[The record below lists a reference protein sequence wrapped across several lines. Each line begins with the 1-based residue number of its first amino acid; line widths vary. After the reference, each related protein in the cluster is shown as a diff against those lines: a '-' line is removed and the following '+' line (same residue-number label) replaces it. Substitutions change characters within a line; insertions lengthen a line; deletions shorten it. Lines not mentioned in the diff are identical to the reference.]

1 MAVDPQMQGVLD
13 RIAKAGLPQFHTVS
27 ADEARRLYRESR
39 AAFSPPAPEVEEV
52 RDAVAD
58 GPGGPIPLRLY
69 RGLGTEAGALLPALV
84 FFHGGGWTIGDLDT
98 HDVVCR
104 TLANKARCAVVAVDY
119 RMGPEHKFPAAVEDC
134 IAATRW
140 VAAQAAAIGVD
151 AARIAVGGDS
161 AGGNLAAV
169 VAIALRDA
177 GGPPLVFQALV
188 YPATDQRMDSE
199 SHSRLSDGYLLT
211 RNNMLWFRGNYL
223 EPGQYEDWRASPIRA
238 VDLARLPPA
247 HIITAGYDPLLDE
260 GRAFSDGLVAA
271 GVPVLY
277 ECFEGM
283 THGFLTMGGVV
294 AAANHALYRLA
305 QSLAQ
310 AFKQKQVK

>member
-1 MAVDPQMQGVLD
+1 MAVDPQMQGVLE

-39 AAFSPPAPEVEEV
+39 AVFSPPPPEVAEV
-52 RDAVAD
+52 RDLAAS
-58 GPGGPIPLRLY
+58 GPAGPIPVRLY
-69 RGLGTEAGALLPALV
+69 RGLGTGAGALLPVLV

-98 HDVVCR
+98 HDAVCR

-134 IAATRW
+134 LAATRW
-140 VAAQAAAIGVD
+140 VASQARALAVD

-169 VAIALRDA
+169 VAINLRDA
-177 GGPPLVFQALV
+177 GGPRLVFQALV
-188 YPATDQRMDSE
+188 YPATDQRMDSD
-199 SHSRLSDGYLLT
+199 SHARLSEGYLLT

-223 EPGQYEDWRASPIRA
+223 APGDYDDWRASPLRA
-238 VDLARLPPA
+238 AELARLPPA

-260 GRAFSDGLVAA
+260 GRAYSDRLVAA

-294 AAANHALYRLA
+294 AAANHALYRLG

-310 AFKQKQVK
+310 AFKQERA